1 MSIKAEN
8 KEKLARLTYHLQ
20 APLKNVQGELTVIPR
35 PQEVTI
41 LSQKKRFQQITTNK
55 TTNSCF
61 YTLFFVD

>member
-20 APLKNVQGELTVIPR
+20 APLKHVQGELTVIPR

-41 LSQKKRFQQITTNK
+41 LSQKKKKGSNK
-55 TTNSCF
+55 
-61 YTLFFVD
+61 

>member
-41 LSQKKRFQQITTNK
+41 LSQKKKKGSNK
-55 TTNSCF
+55 
-61 YTLFFVD
+61 